1 MVPNWPDVLSYVFD
15 LQRCV
20 VPTVQ
25 DRKTNSFIRFLGE
38 SAAQQFC
45 FEIYWLLKFFY
56 TCRMKKVV
64 ILIFRQNFVMLVI
77 VMYYLLTFLLKY
89 VKENIFGNLDSHLQK
104 IRPDRSRQKKTAH
117 VTVSLIRSLKALKI
131 LNLLF

>member
-1 MVPNWPDVLSYVFD
+1 
-15 LQRCV
+15 
-20 VPTVQ
+20 
-25 DRKTNSFIRFLGE
+25 
-38 SAAQQFC
+38 
-45 FEIYWLLKFFY
+45 
-56 TCRMKKVV
+56 
-64 ILIFRQNFVMLVI
+64 
-77 VMYYLLTFLLKY
+77 MYYLLTFLLKY